1 MILLVNPRATR
12 PKNRRFPLS
21 LMALGAVLPEG
32 VSWRILD
39 GNLPDADLLVE
50 SSEEIERRRGTA
62 DPVTLVAM
70 TVMPGPQLVS
80 AVPLARA
87 LKERFPFLPIAWGGY
102 FPTLYP
108 GPCLSASY
116 VDWIVRGQGERTFL
130 ELLGVLDGEKPPA
143 SVAGLGWKDG
153 PAPNINP
160 ERRWEGPDALPDPPY
175 DRIEVPAYLHP
186 TNLGRRSAVHQTSI
200 GCPYTC
206 NFCGVIA
213 AFGSL
218 ERFASPERTERAL
231 ARLAREHG
239 ADSVHFYDNN
249 FFLKEDHAR
258 EIAGRLAPL
267 GLRFWCEARID
278 VMLRFSDVT
287 WEAIRRAGFRMIYF
301 GAESGSDDVL
311 RKMSKNLTTEE
322 TLALAAKARAYGIAP
337 EFSFMFGDPDDPA
350 GEAER
355 TLAFVERLRLVNPAM
370 KLISYF
376 YTPTPQRRGT
386 YGGIDA
392 LAGTP
397 GTLEEWIAPEWVG
410 WMTHESPC
418 VPWLTPELRARVA
431 TFTASFGGVGPEGAE
446 AYGHLR
452 EVP

>member
-21 LMALGAVLPEG
+21 LMALGAVLPER

-39 GNLPDADLLVE
+39 GNLQDSDLLAE
-50 SSEEIERRRGTA
+50 SLEEIERRRATA

-80 AVPLARA
+80 AVPLARS
-87 LKERFPFLPIAWGGY
+87 LKERFSSIPVLWGGY

-108 GPCLSASY
+108 NPCLNAPY

-130 ELLGVLDGEKPPA
+130 ELLDVLGGKRSSE
-143 SVAGLGWKDG
+143 SVAGLGWKEAG
-153 PAPNINP
+153 TPRINP
-160 ERRWEGPDALPDPPY
+160 ERRWEGPDAFPDPPY
-175 DRIEVPAYLHP
+175 DRVHVPAYLHP
-186 TNLGRRSAVHQTSI
+186 THLGRRSAVHQASI

-213 AFGSL
+213 AYGSL
-218 ERFASPERTERAL
+218 ERFAAPERTEQVL
-231 ARLAREHG
+231 TRLAREHG

-258 EIAGRLAPL
+258 EVADRLAPL

-278 VMLRFSDVT
+278 VMLRFSDAT

-311 RKMSKNLTTEE
+311 RKMSKNLTTAE
-322 TLALAAKARAYGIAP
+322 TLALAAKARAFGIVP
-337 EFSFMFGDPDDPA
+337 EFSFMFGDPDDPS

-355 TLAFVERLRLVNPAM
+355 TLAFLERLRLVNPAM

-386 YGGIDA
+386 YGGIDP

-397 GTLEEWIAPEWVG
+397 GTLEEWTTPEWVG
-410 WMTHESPC
+410 WMTHESPR
-418 VPWLTPELRARVA
+418 VPWLTQALRTRVES
-431 TFTASFGGVGPEGAE
+431 FTASFGGVGPENAE

-452 EVP
+452 DVP